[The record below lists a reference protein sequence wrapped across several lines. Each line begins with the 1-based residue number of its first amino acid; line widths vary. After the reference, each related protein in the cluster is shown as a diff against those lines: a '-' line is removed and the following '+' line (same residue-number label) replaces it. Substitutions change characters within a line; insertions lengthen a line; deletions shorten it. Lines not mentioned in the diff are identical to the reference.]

1 MTPEMLLLPSTSSTS
16 PGRREA
22 RKAVA
27 SLGVN
32 GS

>member
-1 MTPEMLLLPSTSSTS
+1 MTPEMWLLPSTSSTS
-16 PGRREA
+16 PGLSEA
-22 RKAVA
+22 AKRVG

>member
-1 MTPEMLLLPSTSSTS
+1 MTPEMWLLPSTSNTS
-16 PGRREA
+16 PGRNVTRNA
-22 RKAVA
+22 YG